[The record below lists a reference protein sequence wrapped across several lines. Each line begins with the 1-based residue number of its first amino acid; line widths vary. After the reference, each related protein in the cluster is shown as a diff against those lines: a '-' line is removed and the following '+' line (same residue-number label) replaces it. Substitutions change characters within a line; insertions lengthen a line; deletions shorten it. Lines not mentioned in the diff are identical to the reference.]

1 MPKYNFVFWQ
11 LYSMPFSV
19 EADNK
24 DEAESMAYEM
34 LANDEL
40 EGMNEMT
47 KGGDGI
53 TLVNVTKEDE
63 KEA

>member
-1 MPKYNFVFWQ
+1 MPKYNFVFWH

-24 DEAESMAYEM
+24 DEAESRAYEM

-53 TLVNVTKEDE
+53 TLVNVTKEDK

>member
-24 DEAESMAYEM
+24 DEAESRAYEM
-34 LANDEL
+34 LENDQL

-53 TLVNVTKEDE
+53 TFVNITKEDK

>member
-19 EADNK
+19 EAKNEF
-24 DEAESMAYEM
+24 EANEIAYTM
-34 LANDEL
+34 LGNDQL

-53 TLVNVTKEDE
+53 TLVNVTKEDK